1 MKRNLMEEESEK
13 ENSERWLLTY
23 SDMITL
29 LLALFIIMYGM
40 STENQQKVQDLSN
53 AFTEAFKGT
62 VTTQIGDGSGGN
74 GTASGVGNSTNNG
87 NAVIGTVTNPLDSIY
102 NELNAYIKQENLEN
116 DISLI
121 RSEHSISIQFRDNM
135 LFYGNSTKLMPE
147 SYKPLETISRTIQKC
162 YAQLYH
168 ITITGNT
175 ADVAEDKNN
184 PNYEKSSWQLSTDR
198 ALVILNSILDYG
210 VSPEKFSI
218 EGNSHYNPVA
228 TNGTPEGRAAN
239 RRVDITIT
247 DEVH

>member
-1 MKRNLMEEESEK
+1 MEEEPEK
-13 ENSERWLLTY
+13 ENGERWLLTY

-40 STENQQKVQDLSN
+40 STENQQKVHDLSN
-53 AFTEAFKGT
+53 AFAEALKGP
-62 VTTQIGDGSGGN
+62 TTSQVAEGGGGSGTGNGVGDGTGSAMAG
-74 GTASGVGNSTNNG
+74 
-87 NAVIGTVTNPLDSIY
+87 IVTNPLDSIY
-102 NELNAYIKQENLEN
+102 NELKAYIKEANLES

-121 RSEHSISIQFRDNM
+121 RSEHSISIQFKDNM

-147 SYKPLETISRTIQKC
+147 SFKPLETISQTIQKC
-162 YAQLYH
+162 YDQLYH

-175 ADVAEDKNN
+175 ADVAEDKDE

-198 ALVILNSILDYG
+198 ALVVLNYILDSG

-228 TNGTPEGRAAN
+228 TNSTTEGRAAN